1 MLPHIILLLFF
12 VSSCHAYV
20 SVEID
25 SPSVTW
31 KESIVEHFDYTH
43 LCISEFFKIFTK
55 YEANY
60 FCELDCSE
68 YPYNFVDGYRS
79 VFFLLEWKL
88 PGVMD
93 FIKTTHCRPVMF
105 LREFFNESMMFDESV
120 IILDDNFVGCFWIT
134 FPDFIYFLLFLFL
147 SFYFFVPVAW
157 VCFLILIC
165 ITGIIILL
173 PLEAGSLIM
182 KKYKN
187 RSK

>member
-43 LCISEFFKIFTK
+43 LCISEFFKMFTK
-55 YEANY
+55 YGDY
-60 FCELDCSE
+60 RSGGLDCSE
-68 YPYNFVDGYRS
+68 YPYMFVDGYRS

-93 FIKTTHCRPVMF
+93 FIKTTHYRPVIF
-105 LREFFNESMMFDESV
+105 LREFFNESMTFDESV
-120 IILDDNFVGCFWIT
+120 RILDDNFVGCFWIT
-134 FPDFIYFLLFLFL
+134 FPQFMFFLGFLFM
-147 SFYFFVPVAW
+147 SVYFFIPLVW
-157 VCFLILIC
+157 VCVLILIC

-173 PLEAGSLIM
+173 SLKAGSLIM

-187 RSK
+187 RAK